1 MPDPQGRFGW
11 DTRYEP
17 HINDLLDG
25 LRAFLRAEVIE
36 RHRHAGDLLSDPR
49 RRYGPDGRNVEE
61 VEEHR
66 RAVRT
71 AAATA
76 GYYQMFVPEALGGG
90 GQGTEAMYAAW
101 ELISRVC
108 GSGNW
113 LGLDVVAHWAT
124 GPSVVFARAAEPIR
138 QQVLPVLLSGERTM
152 CFMMSEPGAGS
163 DVWQMSTRAVP
174 DGDGWRIT
182 GVKQWISNG
191 PSADYGL
198 VFAVTDPDRV
208 RRREG
213 GITAFLV
220 PRTAPGFRLDSVITL
235 YGNIGGEH
243 GILSLDDV
251 RVGPEQVFGEPGE
264 GLSLGLDGI
273 ALGRLYNCAR
283 AVGLARWA
291 LDLALGF
298 ATERSTFGQPLMSN
312 QGVSFPLAD
321 AAVRIHAAELMA
333 LDAARKLDAG
343 QRALVEVAM
352 AKLYATEMSTAVIDR
367 AMQTLGGMGIT
378 SEIGLAK
385 AWQNMRTVHI
395 ADGSSEILRRLI
407 AGRLVNGKRR

>member
-1 MPDPQGRFGW
+1 MFAWDAAYDP
-11 DTRYEP
+11 DTRD
-17 HINDLLDG
+17 ILDG
-25 LRAFLRAEVIE
+25 LRAFLAAEVVARHE
-36 RHRHAGDLLSDPR
+36 RAGDLLSDPR
-49 RRYGPDGRNVEE
+49 RRYGPDGRNVAE

-71 AAATA
+71 ASARA

-90 GQGTEAMYAAW
+90 GQPMVAMYAAW

-108 GSGNW
+108 GSGHW
-113 LGLDVVAHWAT
+113 LGLDVIAHWAT
-124 GPSVVFARAAEPIR
+124 GPSVVFAKAGEEIR
-138 QQVLPVLLSGERTM
+138 RDVLPALLSGERTM

-174 DGDGWRIT
+174 DGDGWRIS

-198 VFAVTDPDRV
+198 VFAVTDPERL
-208 RRREG
+208 RRKAG

-235 YGNIGGEH
+235 YGAFGGEH

-251 RVGPEQVFGEPGE
+251 RVGPGQVFGALHE

-273 ALGRLYNCAR
+273 ALGRLYNSAR

-291 LDLALGF
+291 LDLALAF
-298 ATERSTFGQPLMSN
+298 AADRQTFGAPLMAN
-312 QGVSFPLAD
+312 QGISFPLAD
-321 AAVRIHAAELMA
+321 CAVRVHAAELMA

-343 QRALVEVAM
+343 GGALVEIAM
-352 AKLYATEMSTAVIDR
+352 AKLFATEMATAVIDR
-367 AMQTLGGMGIT
+367 AMQTMGGMGIT
-378 SEIGLAK
+378 TEVGLAK
-385 AWQNMRTVHI
+385 AWQSMRTVHI

-407 AGRLVNGKRR
+407 ARQLAGTRR